1 MTRPDL
7 AAIRARCDAATR
19 GPWSVSTLTYPNGTT
34 VVESIIGVSE
44 PQWCDYGEGEGEWYT
59 DRLTLVETDAGV
71 YGPTMPDAQFIAH
84 ARTDIP
90 ALLAHINALAERA
103 LTAEERLEQMTRE
116 RDKEREEWAS
126 RRCEC
131 SASDS
136 CKMARERDEARERV
150 LDAALIH
157 AELVRE
163 RDEARAQLAAT
174 DTGSPC
180 DGHRHC
186 CADRRRLAEELLRV
200 RAERDALKGKL

>member
-1 MTRPDL
+1 MSAHLKHREVMLKRAHGAL
-7 AAIRARCDAATR
+7 A
-19 GPWSVSTLTYPNGTT
+19 
-34 VVESIIGVSE
+34 
-44 PQWCDYGEGEGEWYT
+44 
-59 DRLTLVETDAGV
+59 DAGCV
-71 YGPTMPDAQFIAH
+71 VPIELDKSIEH
-84 ARTDIP
+84 AI
-90 ALLAHINALAERA
+90 HALAERA
-103 LTAEERLEQMTRE
+103 ITAEERLEQMTRE
-116 RDKEREEWAS
+116 RDREREEWAS

-163 RDEARAQLAAT
+163 RDEARAQLAAI

-186 CADRRRLAEELLRV
+186 CADRRKLAEELLRV
-200 RAERDALKGKL
+200 RTERDNAQLTFESCNRARRLAEEECDALKEKL